1 VLGRVKNMEPALR
14 RSIIDESS
22 AGIGPHDAPV
32 REFEVV
38 DYTFEFLLDYG
49 AYREFKRHRMMSYM
63 PQPLTVSNGYR
74 IPQVVVE
81 AGLSVEFEK
90 AIRLAEKAYWNVREV
105 SPLAAQYLVTHAHN
119 RRVVTKFNLRE
130 SYHLFKMRTS
140 DEAHFAIREPMIEA
154 MRQAVEVQPQF
165 FRHLKLRNYPEWW
178 PYPIE
183 D

>member
-1 VLGRVKNMEPALR
+1 MIHWDPEGEEKLAAALLYRYSNLSYDQVLGRVKNMEPALR

-74 IPQVVVE
+74 IPQVVAE

-90 AIRLAEKAYWNVREV
+90 AIRLAEKAYWNVKEV
-105 SPLAAQYLVTHAHN
+105 PPFGRSV
-119 RRVVTKFNLRE
+119 F
-130 SYHLFKMRTS
+130 S
-140 DEAHFAIREPMIEA
+140 DPCS
-154 MRQAVEVQPQF
+154 
-165 FRHLKLRNYPEWW
+165 
-178 PYPIE
+178 
-183 D
+183 